1 MIAPRFVVPSSS
13 VFHMITYQA
22 VNSPAAIR
30 TVPKSAWIKSMKAW
44 NNAVDAYISSKVDQ
58 RAPEII
64 ETAAKIGLAGGPLR
78 CKCEAAGCA
87 RRENG
92 DSDKE
97 FPRCSGC
104 KTVCRLRLLTN
115 SLSNIT
121 RRQTIYC
128 SHSCQKSAW
137 KAHKSACRAG
147 NVESQMLPS
156 QEAYV
161 AELARITGFR
171 FAKFS

>member
-1 MIAPRFVVPSSS
+1 
-13 VFHMITYQA
+13 
-22 VNSPAAIR
+22 
-30 TVPKSAWIKSMKAW
+30 MKAW

-58 RAPEII
+58 RAPEMI
-64 ETAAKIGLAGGPLR
+64 EAAAKIGLAGGPLR

-104 KTVCRLRLLTN
+104 KT
-115 SLSNIT
+115 
-121 RRQTIYC
+121 TIYC